1 MGSKPRLTG
10 YRRQNGT
17 MGIRNHVIILPLD
30 DLSNAAAEAV
40 AKVIPGTLALPHAF
54 GRLQFGEDL
63 ELTFQ
68 TLIGT
73 GRNANVAAVVVIG
86 IEPKWTQKVADGIAS
101 TGKPVAAFSIEG
113 KGDLQ
118 VIAEASRVAAMF
130 LQDASEAQRE
140 PAEIGDLIM

>member
-63 ELTFQ
+63 ELNFPHTYRNWSLMQ
-68 TLIGT
+68 TLQQLSLLVSNQSGH
-73 GRNANVAAVVVIG
+73 RR
-86 IEPKWTQKVADGIAS
+86 VADGIAS
-101 TGKPVAAFSIEG
+101 DRKACCSIFNRR
-113 KGDLQ
+113 KG
-118 VIAEASRVAAMF
+118 
-130 LQDASEAQRE
+130 
-140 PAEIGDLIM
+140 

>member
-10 YRRQNGT
+10 YRRENGT

-40 AKVIPGTLALPHAF
+40 AKVIPGTMALPHAF

-63 ELTFQ
+63 QLTFD

-73 GRNANVAAVVVIG
+73 GVNANVAAVVVIG
-86 IEPKWTQKVADGIAS
+86 IEPKWTQRVADGIAKTFCLS
-101 TGKPVAAFSIEG
+101 MIFLMQ
-113 KGDLQ
+113 LQ
-118 VIAEASRVAAMF
+118 KLSQKLFR
-130 LQDASEAQRE
+130 AQWHYLTHLVVCSSVK
-140 PAEIGDLIM
+140 IYN